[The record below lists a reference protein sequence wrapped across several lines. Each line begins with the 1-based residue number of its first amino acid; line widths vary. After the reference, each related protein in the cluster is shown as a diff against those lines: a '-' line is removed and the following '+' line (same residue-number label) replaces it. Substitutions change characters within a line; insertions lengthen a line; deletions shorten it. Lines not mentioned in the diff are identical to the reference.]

1 MLLTATT
8 STMVLLVLDSSILG
22 VMLPT
27 MMRDLDLSVSQSSWL
42 VSIYLLMLLVLLLRP
57 RGLFGERIMRFE

>member
-27 MMRDLDLSVSQSSWL
+27 MTRDLGLSVSQSSWL